1 MNKTQILEILKGRIF
16 LIIRILHVSA
26 AKEQTELHHLEWQ
39 CLFFLLKKQ
48 FSNCEKKEWG
58 QPLQALHKYTEHST
72 KR

>member
-1 MNKTQILEILKGRIF
+1 MNKTKILEILQGRIVKIIF

-48 FSNCEKKEWG
+48 FSNCEKKE
-58 QPLQALHKYTEHST
+58 
-72 KR
+72 